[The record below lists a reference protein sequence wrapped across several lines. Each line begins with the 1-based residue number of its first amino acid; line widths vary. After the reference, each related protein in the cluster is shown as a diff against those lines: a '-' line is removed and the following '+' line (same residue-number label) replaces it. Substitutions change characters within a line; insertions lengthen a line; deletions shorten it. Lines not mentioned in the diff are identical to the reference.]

1 MLVLAILTAL
11 NLLPALPHTHT
22 RHVPFRNWIFIQRGK
37 HTHSMHS
44 MHSHAFD
51 FTDCNKYQT
60 TNTNKTKRKYSNLF
74 VMIIHWLPY
83 AHTQVNINDDVG
95 YVMSAT
101 HTFDISCIIYWYI
114 ENNLIS
120 TIEMHFPYHHS
131 QTTWTGICICMPSL
145 CIYRHSWAK
154 EHTSTKCA
162 HYNFPFVR

>member
-1 MLVLAILTAL
+1 MSLFEIEYSFNEENTRTQCTQCTRTHLTSLTA
-11 NLLPALPHTHT
+11 
-22 RHVPFRNWIFIQRGK
+22 
-37 HTHSMHS
+37 
-44 MHSHAFD
+44 
-51 FTDCNKYQT
+51 
-60 TNTNKTKRKYSNLF
+60 TNTKQQTPIKTKRKYSNLF

-131 QTTWTGICICMPSL
+131 RTTWTGICICMPSL